1 MSTKLLSWMRLAR
14 LRGADRPLP
23 TAGSD
28 LTALL
33 RDARPQLCVQPCSTS
48 APRGG
53 VWHGVGLGAVPQ
65 VCGVG
70 CRPGWWIV

>member
-1 MSTKLLSWMRLAR
+1 MSTKLLSWMRLAASVG
-14 LRGADRPLP
+14 LTAPSP
-23 TAGSD
+23 AGSD
-28 LTALL
+28 LMALL
-33 RDARPQLCVQPCSTS
+33 RDARPQLCAQPCSTS